1 MRKTSFSLQE
11 EQISFLDELVD
22 GDDDR
27 LDAGNRSELMRELI
41 DDYRELRDRVDDL
54 EAEVEHERA
63 RADDLRRQ
71 LQAVTE
77 RQDDVDELARYVEE
91 ERTVERRRREAGVR
105 KRAKWWLFGM
115 PADDEEK
122 R

>member
-1 MRKTSFSLQE
+1 MRKTSFSLRE
-11 EQISFLDELVD
+11 EQISYLDELVD
-22 GDDDR
+22 DDDR
-27 LDAGNRSELMRELI
+27 LDADNRSELMRELI
-41 DDYRELRDRVDDL
+41 DDYRDLRDRVDDL

-71 LQAVTE
+71 LQAMSQ

-91 ERTVERRRREAGVR
+91 ERTVERRRREAGLG

-115 PADDEEK
+115 PDDEE